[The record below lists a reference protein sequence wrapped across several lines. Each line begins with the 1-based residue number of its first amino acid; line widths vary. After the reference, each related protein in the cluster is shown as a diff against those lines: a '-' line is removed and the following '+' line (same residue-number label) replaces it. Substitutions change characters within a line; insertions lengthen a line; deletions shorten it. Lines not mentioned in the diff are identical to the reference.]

1 MANFI
6 IVADYE
12 GLADSEPFVVY
23 GDQDKIVSELAT
35 LEAYG
40 YTVEVRKVTAP
51 LSSEALAQLRRD
63 R

>member
-6 IVADYE
+6 IVADFE
-12 GLADSEPFVVY
+12 GLADSEPLVVY
-23 GDQDKIVSELAT
+23 GDQNRIISELAT

-51 LSSEALAQLRRD
+51 LSSEALAQLRKGR
-63 R
+63 